1 MECALMEV
9 QMCQLASQRKRGHL
23 FHAGELLFLG
33 LLVSASVPRAIA
45 GPLRAGPVA
54 PRGHSEQGANT
65 GGGQSASQ
73 APHLSHSALN
83 QSKGKHD
90 RTDTL
95 LVLVNDENGVAVPL
109 ARVYLVQPETQQ
121 IAKGET
127 NYAGRYTFKGVAP
140 GSYQLVVQ
148 KEGFYAVRSDNVAVG
163 TVERTEVTLNRVR
176 EVHQRVNVVAS
187 PIAINPASTIST
199 RRLSDTEIMNLPYDV
214 PRDIRYA
221 LPLIPGIVQ
230 DATGQIHIN
239 GAPTRQILDQLDGFN
254 ITDPASGNFDARV
267 AVDALRSVSVYGSRY
282 PAQYGKSSGGV
293 VDLETGMGDDRYRF
307 SGTDFV
313 PSVATHKGFHL
324 NGWTPHGSFS
334 GPIKKGK
341 AWFLMAPES
350 EYDLEL
356 INELPPG
363 ADSNTRWRWGD
374 LAKTQVNLTPSN
386 ILTTEFFF
394 NGFRSDHT
402 GLSRFNPVETTT
414 RLNQSIYHFS
424 TIDQSTLSN
433 GALMEFGISFN
444 RFHAAEL
451 PLGNATYVLTPE
463 GSSGNFFEQ
472 GEARSQRLQVIAN
485 LIAPTLN
492 KWGTHEL
499 KTGLDFDRVTDL
511 ESFNRHGI
519 SILRQDGTLSRTV
532 SFPGNPTIEQANIET
547 GVYGQDHWSITH
559 RLVLDPGLRIEWDRI
574 APGPRVSPRVAA
586 SFTPSAEDNTKI
598 VGGVGVY
605 YDESNID
612 LYTQPSSGT
621 RIDYFY
627 DPTGTSLIRPPVE
640 SVFQID
646 RQKFKKPW
654 VLNWSVGVERKL
666 PADFFLRTEYLQK
679 RGYDE
684 WTYVNPCAGPQGCF
698 TGQFLME
705 STRRDRYD
713 AVDVAVRRRF
723 RRGHVIYAAFT
734 HSTSRSNA
742 VLDFNVLNPFFSAQ
756 GGGPLPWDTPNRI
769 VSYGIL
775 PLIREFDLAYTL
787 DWSQGFP
794 FSVVNENQELVGA
807 PDRLRY
813 PAHFTLNMAL
823 ERRISLFG
831 FRWQLRAGFDD
842 ITDRHNPYSVDNNID
857 SPTYLTYGST
867 GGRSLTGQVRLLG
880 RN

>member
-1 MECALMEV
+1 
-9 QMCQLASQRKRGHL
+9 MCQHASQRKWGRL
-23 FHAGELLFLG
+23 FQARALFFLG
-33 LLVSASVPRAIA
+33 LLAGVGVPM
-45 GPLRAGPVA
+45 PLPRPLQAKPVA
-54 PRGHSEQGANT
+54 PGGYPAQGSSAASAQT
-65 GGGQSASQ
+65 GPQ
-73 APHLSHSALN
+73 APHFSHPASSQNKAD
-83 QSKGKHD
+83 QGG
-90 RTDTL
+90 TDTL
-95 LVLVNDENGVAVPL
+95 LVLVNDENGLAVPL
-109 ARVYLVQPETQQ
+109 ARVYLVQPGTHRT
-121 IAKGET
+121 AKGET
-127 NYAGRYTFKGVAP
+127 NYAGRYTFKDLAP
-140 GSYQLVVQ
+140 GNYQLLVQ

-176 EVHQRVNVVAS
+176 EVHQKVNVVAS

-230 DATGQIHIN
+230 DATGQLHIN

-293 VDLETGMGDDRYRF
+293 IDLETGMGDDRYRF
-307 SGTDFV
+307 SGTDFL
-313 PSVATHKGFHL
+313 PSIATHKGFHL
-324 NGWTPHGSFS
+324 DGWTPHGSFS

-341 AWFLMAPES
+341 AWFLVAPES

-363 ADSNTRWRWGD
+363 ADSNTRWRLGN
-374 LAKTQVNLTPSN
+374 LAKTQINLTPSN
-386 ILTTEFFF
+386 ILTSEFFF
-394 NGFRSDHT
+394 NDFRSDHS

-414 RLNQSIYHFS
+414 RLSQSVYHFS
-424 TIDQSTLSN
+424 TIDQFTLSN
-433 GALMEFGISFN
+433 GALVEYGIGFS
-444 RFHAAEL
+444 RFHVAEL
-451 PLGNATYVLTPE
+451 PQGNATYVLTPK
-463 GSSGNFFEQ
+463 GSSGNYFEQ

-485 LIAPTLN
+485 VIAPTLN
-492 KWGTHEL
+492 KWGSHEM
-499 KTGLDFDRVTDL
+499 KTGFDFDRVTNL

-532 SFPGNPTIEQANIET
+532 SFPGNPIIDQANFET

-574 APGPRVSPRVAA
+574 APGARVSPRVAA

-598 VGGVGVY
+598 VGGVGIY

-612 LYTQPSSGT
+612 LYTQPRSGT

-646 RQKFKKPW
+646 RQNFKKPW

-679 RGYDE
+679 SGYDE

-698 TGQFLME
+698 TGQFPME

-723 RRGHVIYAAFT
+723 QRGHVIYAAFT
-734 HSTSRSNA
+734 HSVSRSNA
-742 VLDFNVLNPFFSAQ
+742 VLDFNVLNPYFSPQ
-756 GGGPLPWDTPNRI
+756 GGGRLPWDTPNRI

-787 DWSQGFP
+787 DWYQGFP